1 MSRAQQDNDSISM
14 SQTNIRCHR
23 PTRLY
28 RLLAGYPCAA
38 TKIWF
43 NFLRLKL
50 HILLLPP
57 FRNQRIETYRV
68 TICSFGYFISSPTCR
83 LSPDSACGLA
93 FPIQTLLHLPVASY
107 AWINI
112 GYLKQAPHPH
122 PKLEIS
128 FISPLILMFV
138 LKQKHLQ
145 RKINLSLRKDFTNLF
160 FDRSGYGNEFTKLK
174 GSLILN
180 NTFYTRL

>member
-1 MSRAQQDNDSISM
+1 MSSSSNKIIMYSR
-14 SQTNIRCHR
+14 
-23 PTRLY
+23 
-28 RLLAGYPCAA
+28 GYPCSA
-38 TKIWF
+38 TKKCF

-50 HILLLPP
+50 NTLLLSP

-68 TICSFGYFISSPTCR
+68 TICSHGYFKSSPTCR

-93 FPIQTLLHLPVASY
+93 FPLQTLLHLPLASY

-112 GYLKQAPHPH
+112 GYLKQTPHPH
-122 PKLEIS
+122 PKLEIW

-145 RKINLSLRKDFTNLF
+145 RKINLSLRKDFTNLLF
-160 FDRSGYGNEFTKLK
+160 ERSGYGNEFTKLK

-180 NTFYTRL
+180 NTFYMRL